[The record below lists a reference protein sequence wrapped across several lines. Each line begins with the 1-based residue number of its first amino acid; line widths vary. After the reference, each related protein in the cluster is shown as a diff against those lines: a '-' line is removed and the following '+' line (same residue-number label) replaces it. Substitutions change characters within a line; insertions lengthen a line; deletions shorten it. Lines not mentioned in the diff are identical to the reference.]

1 MAEQVVEVVVRF
13 GDTILDVAHVGPRA
27 AYHIGTAPGVDLAVA
42 GHTCFPLVDGGAFR
56 LPLGAPARTLDGRTV
71 LEIEGVTVE
80 LARCE
85 APVTRIARPR
95 ASLRMPA
102 FALGSLVAHL
112 CVWLAA
118 ISVEPLERLVESRR
132 PRLRF
137 VHVAHEP
144 EPPLPAAARPTPVQ
158 QEPPAPAPAPVLAA
172 APRKRTADVSA
183 PRSSVDNAA
192 RTAAQIASIV
202 DDTRVVERV
211 SALRP
216 EDTYNEDDANA
227 KGFGGSPRFPPGETI
242 KTGEGYE
249 LMLYDV
255 KLCPAKS
262 CTLSGP
268 VPESF
273 VRAQLHEHM
282 AAIYDCYVRH
292 ASGPGTI
299 VLEFS
304 IGGDGS
310 VRGARGSGLGETG
323 ACAARVL
330 PDIYFKAIGDNDVA
344 DGQPRVT
351 RVRYPL
357 AFR

>member
-1 MAEQVVEVVVRF
+1 MAEQVVEVVVRL
-13 GDTILDVAHVGPRA
+13 GDTILDVAHVGPHA
-27 AYHIGTAPGVDLAVA
+27 AYHIGTAPGVDLAVP
-42 GHTCFPLVDGGAFR
+42 GHTSFPLVSGGAFR
-56 LPLGAPARTLDGRTV
+56 IPRGAPMRTLEGCTELD
-71 LEIEGVTVE
+71 IERVTIQ
-80 LARCE
+80 LTRCE
-85 APVTRIARPR
+85 APSTHVARPH

-112 CVWLAA
+112 SVWLAA
-118 ISVEPLERLVESRR
+118 MCVEPLERLVDSHR

-137 VHVAHEP
+137 VHVVHDRE
-144 EPPLPAAARPTPVQ
+144 EPPPVAQPSPARQKPAAATPM
-158 QEPPAPAPAPVLAA
+158 PVRAA
-172 APRKRTADVSA
+172 APRKRRAEVSA
-183 PRSSVDNAA
+183 PRSAVANAS

-262 CTLSGP
+262 CTLTGP

-304 IGGDGS
+304 IAGDGS

-330 PDIYFKAIGDNDVA
+330 PDVYFKAIGDNDVP
-344 DGQPRVT
+344 DGQPEVT